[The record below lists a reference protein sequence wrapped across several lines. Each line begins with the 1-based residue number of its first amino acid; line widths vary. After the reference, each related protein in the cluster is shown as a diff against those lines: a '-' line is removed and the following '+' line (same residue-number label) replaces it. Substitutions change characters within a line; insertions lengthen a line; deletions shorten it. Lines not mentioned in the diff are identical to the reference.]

1 MLRTVEVSINIY
13 IISFIF
19 FIVYFLICNIS
30 LDGTSL
36 MFAAKNGHLEVVKLL
51 LENNAD
57 VQAKDNYGEY

>member
-1 MLRTVEVSINIY
+1 MLRKALVSNNIY

-36 MFAAKNGHLEVVKLL
+36 MIAANKGHLEVIKLL

-57 VQAKDNYGEY
+57 VQAKDNNGEY